1 MNTGNNLIISDVINQ
16 LDGTNSGAQNSSI
29 NATNDIE
36 AVRTWLL
43 EFRHSPH
50 TFTSYRQSSER
61 FLMWLMREN
70 LSLQQVTRE
79 AIQEYQDFLQMPSP
93 HDFWCGPAKPRTHP
107 DWKPFVKGLSN
118 SSIKLNLQ
126 ILGSLYQYLIDAG
139 YLTRNPF
146 RLIRQKI
153 KVPHGVER
161 FLTVREWDYLREF
174 IETLP
179 QDNAKN
185 KFEYER
191 TKWIFS
197 LLYLTGC
204 RRSEVINA
212 RMSDFVSKRSQWWL
226 KVVGKGNKYG
236 EIPVPNELLSALIR
250 YRKSLGLAE
259 YPNPL
264 ETELPL
270 IYSKYGKLK
279 PISDSMLYKIIKTT
293 CNNLA
298 DQLKADDPASA
309 FVIARVSTHWMR
321 HTSATHQVDAGIDI
335 RVVKENLRHS
345 MLETTMKYQ
354 HTEADSRHDETIK
367 KFGK

>member
-1 MNTGNNLIISDVINQ
+1 MGCIIDLSKKEHSYFIGFVQADGHHRRNGGRGCLSIELNIRDIDILNKFRTLFSISSTIHTRKRTTNFKEDAETATLTFFDKTFRDELIKN
-16 LDGTNSGAQNSSI
+16 
-29 NATNDIE
+29 
-36 AVRTWLL
+36 
-43 EFRHSPH
+43 
-50 TFTSYRQSSER
+50 
-61 FLMWLMREN
+61 
-70 LSLQQVTRE
+70 
-79 AIQEYQDFLQMPSP
+79 
-93 HDFWCGPAKPRTHP
+93 
-107 DWKPFVKGLSN
+107 
-118 SSIKLNLQ
+118 
-126 ILGSLYQYLIDAG
+126 
-139 YLTRNPF
+139 
-146 RLIRQKI
+146 